1 VLATDINAV
10 NRALMIPTTTG
21 VPMNPVRNHI
31 FFTSSHIGKRW
42 IDGWASA
49 LFKRL
54 RANEKLLI

>member
-1 VLATDINAV
+1 MPINAV
-10 NRALMIPTTTG
+10 NKKLTAGTRII
-21 VPMNPVRNHI
+21 VPRNPVRKCI